1 MTTVPPCPIG
11 NSELYNPFNEQK
23 QKREKTER
31 ERERGRASTEKLEE
45 RVDRGAISGRE
56 AERASKSTG
65 RFSESLAEKERQR
78 EKERRRHGER
88 RGGGGGKR
96 IEHPM

>member
-78 EKERRRHGER
+78 ERERETEARREKRRRR
-88 RGGGGGKR
+88 RKKN
-96 IEHPM
+96 